1 MTNNATIK
9 SQYQKFKQEY
19 PLISGFL
26 ARRSPADQLKA
37 LKLLAEDLT
46 TDDDYSVFGESI
58 MQQAE
63 LRTSLFTATDCV
75 DVDSLNE
82 ELSNFTRDDEFKA
95 LFPDIFVQDEIAS
108 LEDLNVPERGDLNSI
123 NSPEQ
128 PASMEFTFNDANG
141 FSVKGNTRVEYIKNM
156 VDTVLARR
164 RNGQSVPDMFNGLSE
179 DAIMLVAGSQWD
191 NRNNPSASSA
201 RTVSSA
207 KKTDYGYGI

>member
-1 MTNNATIK
+1 MTTKATIK
-9 SQYQKFKQEY
+9 YQYQQFKLDY

-37 LKLLAEDLT
+37 LKLLAEDLIA
-46 TDDDYSVFGESI
+46 DNDYSVFGESI

-63 LRTSLFTATDCV
+63 LRTGLFTATECV
-75 DVDSLNE
+75 DIDSLNE
-82 ELSNFTRDDEFKA
+82 ELSSFTRADEFKA
-95 LFPDIFVQDEIAS
+95 LFPDIFVKEEVPS
-108 LEDLNVPERGDLNSI
+108 LDDLNAPEGGDLNNV

-128 PASMEFTFNDANG
+128 QTSMEFTFNDANG
-141 FSVKGNTRVEYIKNM
+141 FSVKGSTRAEYIKNM
-156 VDTVLARR
+156 VDTILARR

-191 NRNNPSASSA
+191 NRNNPNVSSA

-207 KKTDYGYGI
+207 KKTDYGII